1 MGLHK
6 HRIEGYP
13 SAYGAPMKPVAS
25 KTAPAPAVSVEKKE
39 EEASATKMEP
49 ENTSETPVTK
59 DDAAV
64 V

>member
-1 MGLHK
+1 
-6 HRIEGYP
+6 
-13 SAYGAPMKPVAS
+13 MKPVAP